1 MQNDVSSIWHR
12 LPSDIVSRTERC
24 IAAACDELSSKGCA
38 YIFFRAD
45 DIAAPGNQFTHLLEI
60 FSQYRVPL
68 CLAVVPAWLTRPR
81 WLAIK
86 GLGQRVASLW
96 CWHQH
101 GWRHKNHEIK
111 GKKQEFGP
119 LRSLAD
125 LAHDIGC
132 GRQRLENLLGKSF
145 YPVFTPPWNRCDQK
159 ALDVLKKLGY
169 VAISRSRGS
178 SQPAPKGLASFD
190 VNVDLHTRKEK
201 TPAAGWDNIF
211 DELQQA
217 IASGRCGIMIH
228 HQRMN
233 EAAFDFLE
241 ILLMTLARHKELKL
255 VHFKDLLYTASR
267 EIADLLFDS

>member
-24 IAAACDELSSKGCA
+24 VAAGCEQKLHRGDA
-38 YIFFRAD
+38 SIFFRAD
-45 DIAAPGNQFTHLLEI
+45 DIAAPGNQFTRLLEI

-81 WLAIK
+81 WLALK
-86 GLGQRVASLW
+86 NAGQNAASRW

-101 GWRHKNHEIK
+101 GWRHINHEVK
-111 GKKQEFGP
+111 GKKQEFGS
-119 LRSLAD
+119 LRSRVD
-125 LAHDIGC
+125 LEHDIRC

-159 ALDVLKKLGY
+159 TLDLLKEMDY
-169 VAISRSRGS
+169 AAISRSRGNK
-178 SQPAPKGLASFD
+178 PPPKGLLNFD

-201 TPAAGWDNIF
+201 RPAVGWDNLFI
-211 DELQQA
+211 ELQQA

-233 EAAFDFLE
+233 AAAFDFLN
-241 ILLMTLARHKELKL
+241 ILLGILVRHKELKL
-255 VHFKDLLYTASR
+255 VHFKHL
-267 EIADLLFDS
+267 